1 MCLFKCLFV
10 SPFFFSS
17 TFLLHYNIVQHC
29 ATKLF
34 SISYFL
40 HSLLIQKLKQ
50 INKKLEVAL
59 ITTDQLHN
67 EFDKIKELIKNEL
80 LKEIN
85 QSQQKELF
93 NRMELAKYL
102 KVSKQTI
109 VNWTIRGV
117 LNPKYVGNRVY
128 YKADEVYKLLDK

>member
-1 MCLFKCLFV
+1 M
-10 SPFFFSS
+10 
-17 TFLLHYNIVQHC
+17 
-29 ATKLF
+29 
-34 SISYFL
+34 
-40 HSLLIQKLKQ
+40 
-50 INKKLEVAL
+50 NKKLEVAL

-93 NRMELAKYL
+93 TRVELAKYL

-109 VNWTIRGV
+109 DNWTIRGV
-117 LNPKYVGNRVY
+117 LNPKYIGNRVY
-128 YKADEVYKLLDK
+128 YKADEVYKLLDS